1 MDKLDTVDLEERETH
16 RSGVLTIIHEWVFC
30 DSMKKQ
36 GVCAIIVVD
45 KKVGN
50 SSQTL
55 KGLTLIT

>member
-16 RSGVLTIIHEWVFC
+16 RSGVLTTHEWVFC
-30 DSMKKQ
+30 DAMKKQ

-45 KKVGN
+45 KEVGN
-50 SSQTL
+50 SFQTL